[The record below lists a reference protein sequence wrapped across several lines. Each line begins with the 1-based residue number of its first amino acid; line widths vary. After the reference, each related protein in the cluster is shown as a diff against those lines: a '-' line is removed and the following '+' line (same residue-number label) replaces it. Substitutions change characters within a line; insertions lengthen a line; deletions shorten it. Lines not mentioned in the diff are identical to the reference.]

1 MGPVFAGAG
10 GRRAAARERR
20 APQTAPPFLEPPLLG
35 ARTEVQTPALKEGP
49 RTATISFAL
58 PLLVFS
64 ALHHG
69 ARDRDPVTG
78 TSRGW

>member
-1 MGPVFAGAG
+1 
-10 GRRAAARERR
+10 
-20 APQTAPPFLEPPLLG
+20 LG